1 MSGLSLI
8 TIEEEN
14 EFSEKFVSDLRD
26 LLREYYKLDKETR
39 AKEFESWD
47 NAVNNLLKQEE
58 ARDSE
63 QIR

>member
-1 MSGLSLI
+1 MSGLPLI

-14 EFSEKFVSDLRD
+14 KFSEKFVSDLRD